1 VFFLNGKN
9 EAPFSVFHCL
19 ASTNLAPT
27 MALFEERL
35 NLTFRIKAVFR
46 GNGGNGVRKEGD
58 HLSRFLAD

>member
-1 VFFLNGKN
+1 MERMRLLALFFIVLLQQNF
-9 EAPFSVFHCL
+9 P
-19 ASTNLAPT
+19 PT

>member
-1 VFFLNGKN
+1 MRLLALFFIVL
-9 EAPFSVFHCL
+9 L
-19 ASTNLAPT
+19 QQNLAPT

-58 HLSRFLAD
+58 HLSRFLAN